1 MAANQANPL
10 PPQPPTVDLG
20 TRRMLPGVRGDG
32 WNPIQA
38 GERIIVEVNWGMR
51 DELEVAEPGVPQL
64 QDARMQVR
72 WTRASEIGPEN
83 GDRQWN
89 QARMVARAPQLLR
102 NGHGDDDDGAERIRR
117 AVPQRS
123 IINISGHPF
132 DASVEV
138 GDRMRAR
145 ERGPV
150 LPGGPIVRNIRT
162 GTMLQIPNES
172 YFPLGPREICECL
185 NHVCRCEYEN
195 HGASVAY
202 HRELKSKIR
211 SSPDCSVM

>member
-1 MAANQANPL
+1 M
-10 PPQPPTVDLG
+10 
-20 TRRMLPGVRGDG
+20 PGCKSDG
-32 WNPIQA
+32 PET
-38 GERIIVEVNWGMR
+38 G
-51 DELEVAEPGVPQL
+51 
-64 QDARMQVR
+64 
-72 WTRASEIGPEN
+72 EIGPEN

-89 QARMVARAPQLLR
+89 QAQMVVRAPRLLR
-102 NGHGDDDDGAERIRR
+102 NGHDDDDDWAERIRR
-117 AVPQRS
+117 AVPQGS

-172 YFPLGPREICECL
+172 YFPLGPREICACL
-185 NHVCRCEYEN
+185 NHACRCEYEN

-202 HRELKSKIR
+202 HQTLNSRTLPFSN
-211 SSPDCSVM
+211 CSMM